1 LVSSDGLGTRSTLAQ
16 HLGVVGAQKIVPDLD
31 TALDR
36 IQHHSLPLESQRLH
50 EVYGMPS
57 AIGKELIIHQEQPG
71 RIHLLLLE
79 EAIGF

>member
-16 HLGVVGAQKIVPDLD
+16 HPGVVGAHKIVPDLD

-36 IQHHSLPLESQRLH
+36 IRHHNLPLESHRLQ
-50 EVYGMPS
+50 EVYFMPS

-71 RIHLLLLE
+71 RIHVLLLE
-79 EAIGF
+79 DAIGF